1 MQERLKY
8 RYCWERKRGISC
20 IDMPAESMILRSKH
34 SQKRQKDLVGNDFN
48 DDIVSVDQVPPIPL
62 EQCDVVATRMRRKGK
77 KCISVSV
84 TFRTL
89 ISKNNSSNNTS
100 ECN

>member
-1 MQERLKY
+1 
-8 RYCWERKRGISC
+8 
-20 IDMPAESMILRSKH
+20 MILRSKH
-34 SQKRQKDLVGNDFN
+34 SQKRQKDLVWKRLLMMILFP
-48 DDIVSVDQVPPIPL
+48 VDQVLPILL

-89 ISKNNSSNNTS
+89 DFKNKSHQTTLPNATDTTDEIYKKAKKLFTESWKGNRFD
-100 ECN
+100 